1 MYYPIQY
8 KLDAHIQTPYFLTC
22 IILWKLFIIYSSTLF
37 MPSIFNCSRINHY
50 LYLQIPILLL
60 SVARMDPSL
69 YLNCSRVVWN
79 MRWESNKGLTRKQI
93 FHLHICVCAHTDT
106 DTPTYIPLITFSWL
120 PLYLY
125 ILGCF
130 CNLEFLK
137 KCFIFPVVYATK
149 ISRKRSM
156 EIRMAHGLSLFL
168 NTLFHLLVKM
178 TVICL
183 SLCVYACAYMWVTTE
198 SKTKALFFFS
208 FLTDR

>member
-1 MYYPIQY
+1 
-8 KLDAHIQTPYFLTC
+8 
-22 IILWKLFIIYSSTLF
+22 

-60 SVARMDPSL
+60 SVARMDTSL

-106 DTPTYIPLITFSWL
+106 DIPTYIPLITFSWL

-156 EIRMAHGLSLFL
+156 ENMDGSWFVSFL
-168 NTLFHLLVKM
+168 KYTFSFISENDSYLP
-178 TVICL
+178 
-183 SLCVYACAYMWVTTE
+183 LCVCVCMRIHVGNHREQNKSFIFLQFSYWQVDSY
-198 SKTKALFFFS
+198 LF
-208 FLTDR
+208 